1 MFKSQLDDIPGI
13 GPKRKQALM
22 KHFKSIQKIKEASI
36 EELKEV
42 DGMNIRAA
50 ESLKNYWKEN
60 R

>member
-1 MFKSQLDDIPGI
+1 
-13 GPKRKQALM
+13 M